1 MLELECDMQFS
12 IINIILCLQR
22 YDIALN
28 EVRKE
33 VTRNYEN
40 IIIAE
45 MLSAGNFSVGK
56 M

>member
-33 VTRNYEN
+33 VTWNYEN

-45 MLSAGNFSVGK
+45 NAKCGK
-56 M
+56 F